1 MEVFVMK
8 KIYLLL
14 GAFLMIAVPVFA
26 APVSAAP
33 NGTNGVYCNGS
44 YCTVRP
50 NVQMSTRREYCG
62 GRGCGSYCSNV
73 TNCSDDNSCGQPGC
87 YY

>member
-1 MEVFVMK
+1 MK

-50 NVQMSTRREYCG
+50 NVREYCG